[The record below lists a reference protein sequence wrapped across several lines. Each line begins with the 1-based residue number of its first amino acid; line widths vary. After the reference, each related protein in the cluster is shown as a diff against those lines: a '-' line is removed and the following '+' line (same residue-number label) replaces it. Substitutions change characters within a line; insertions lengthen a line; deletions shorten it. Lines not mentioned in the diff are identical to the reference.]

1 LCWYLETKHRPVNST
16 TQEDNDTDKIDK
28 KQCDQLVITMPTVLK
43 RRSLLDTGIDPEAIN
58 IDILGDDKLCGS
70 VVLSPE
76 DLRMLVRNKNSSFF
90 LIHTNQIIS

>member
-1 LCWYLETKHRPVNST
+1 
-16 TQEDNDTDKIDK
+16 
-28 KQCDQLVITMPTVLK
+28 MPTVLK

-76 DLRMLVRNKNSSFF
+76 DLRMLVRNKNSSFVKSNHILGSTKF
-90 LIHTNQIIS
+90 T

>member
-1 LCWYLETKHRPVNST
+1 MCWYLETKHRPVNST